1 MYAKRISAV
10 WKLFFISN
18 ALNWLCAIFLIPFSI
33 KACTKRER
41 LTSCSKW
48 PISCFKW
55 HWFSTERFCY
65 QFNAKCI
72 NREIIYTVFISCVKI
87 WKIIFKHQKNGF
99 IYEYW
104 IIFKTIDKTHM
115 TIMIIKEG
123 CHHYEFL
130 GIAALS
136 GWHSLHITLVIY
148 KFWKDRSFQGL
159 IPCVS

>member
-1 MYAKRISAV
+1 MLRGFQQFESYVSFQMHLIDCVQS
-10 WKLFFISN
+10 FNS
-18 ALNWLCAIFLIPFSI
+18 IFYKSLHQTSEVDAMFKMADIMFQV
-33 KACTKRER
+33 T
-41 LTSCSKW
+41 LTHTY
-48 PISCFKW
+48 IY
-55 HWFSTERFCY
+55 STERFCY

-104 IIFKTIDKTHM
+104 IKFNTIDKTHM

-136 GWHSLHITLVIY
+136 G
-148 KFWKDRSFQGL
+148 
-159 IPCVS
+159 

>member
-1 MYAKRISAV
+1 MFKMADIMFQV
-10 WKLFFISN
+10 
-18 ALNWLCAIFLIPFSI
+18 
-33 KACTKRER
+33 T
-41 LTSCSKW
+41 LT
-48 PISCFKW
+48 PTYI
-55 HWFSTERFCY
+55 FSTERFCY

-72 NREIIYTVFISCVKI
+72 NREIVYTVFISCVKI

-136 GWHSLHITLVIY
+136 G
-148 KFWKDRSFQGL
+148 
-159 IPCVS
+159 